1 MTPMTNRVKVQM
13 YFWGLAIETNI
24 FVFEGMVILGF
35 ESTPPCGHVAR
46 IGINGPMTNRVKV
59 QKLFL
64 GLLI

>member
-1 MTPMTNRVKVQM
+1 M

-59 QKLFL
+59 QKLFW